1 MPIHDQR
8 GFAISMTR
16 QSRIAVLV
24 AGIAAAAVT
33 PAAANP
39 PKSLYS
45 TIELGSCKQT
55 QRHRDGGAWLC
66 KGLEGYPIYVAE
78 GDLRMF
84 VSVGK
89 RPDKRKAA
97 TQTLGP
103 FNSLFKGNASR
114 ATLEWRFVK
123 RNGKVVPY
131 ATIQRF
137 FTQNDDGKGE
147 VLVVTKV
154 TEKEDCHVAYI
165 DALANPQAIALAR
178 KVADEEARKFDCRTD
193 PKRVGAVGKSPM

>member
-1 MPIHDQR
+1 
-8 GFAISMTR
+8 MTLR
-16 QSRIAVLV
+16 SCIAVV
-24 AGIAAAAVT
+24 AAGIAAAVVT

-39 PKSLYS
+39 PKSLYT
-45 TIELGSCKQT
+45 TIELRSCKQT

-84 VSVGK
+84 VSVGR

-103 FNSLFKGNASR
+103 FNSLFKGNANR

-131 ATIQRF
+131 ATIQRY
-137 FTQNDDGKGE
+137 FTQNDTGKGE

-154 TEKEDCHVAYI
+154 TDTEDCHVAHI

-178 KVADEEARKFDCRTD
+178 KVADEEARKFDCKAD
-193 PKRVGAVGKSPM
+193 PKPVGAVGKSPM

>member
-1 MPIHDQR
+1 
-8 GFAISMTR
+8 MTR
-16 QSRIAVLV
+16 QSRIAAFAV
-24 AGIAAAAVT
+24 GIAAAVVA

-39 PKSLYS
+39 LKSLYT
-45 TIELGSCKQT
+45 TIDLKSCTQT

-89 RPDKRKAA
+89 RPEKRKAA

-154 TEKEDCHVAYI
+154 TDKEDCHVAHI

-178 KVADEEARKFDCRTD
+178 KVADEEARKFDCRND
-193 PKRVGAVGKSPM
+193 PKRVGSVGKSPM